1 MEIRKKKKNVHL
13 GIGHYGIG
21 FRDGVN
27 TVIARNVRALSA
39 LDPDMRITLFGK
51 LASNYHEF
59 IKPLPPNVDF
69 RNIDEFNA
77 DEAADKLGG
86 KSVFQQQVHDY
97 IWMGTNLAEV
107 LVGRLAD
114 MDVIMIEN
122 LGIGIQPY
130 VTYAFYLFTQYA
142 FTGAMDKRFIYR
154 CHDFVQQ
161 RPANFKNVKKF
172 HHPRFGVVP
181 DWHSILY
188 PAYPSITYIAINRYD
203 RMRLLEHGIEEENIF
218 YIPNPVDRSIVPQD
232 DRRDELREKIIA
244 GENLDPA
251 TRFLLYPVRC
261 IRRKNVEEAVFLTAF
276 FNRLVDGNVTRNNC
290 RLKERYHLL
299 VSIRPESGDDA
310 EYADQLAGFVEQH
323 KLPVTI
329 GLGDLVALER
339 EQDPADDSKIRSYSI
354 GDLYRASDL
363 VITTSVLE
371 GFGFSYIEPWLL
383 DRAVIGRSIPYIAPD
398 FQAAGMKLGH
408 LYNALIVDGRDYKD
422 IGGGTAD
429 LAAGLEERLQKV
441 LRLDNPAYINSFID
455 RNETSVIATLRLF
468 DRERR
473 EALVRI
479 NREVVERVYSQERIG
494 EQLYRVV
501 KRQ

>member
-1 MEIRKKKKNVHL
+1 MKKNLHL

-39 LDPDMRITLFGK
+39 IDPDMRITLFGK
-51 LASNYHEF
+51 LAVNCSEF
-59 IKPLPPNVDF
+59 IKPLPSNVEF

-77 DEAADKLGG
+77 DEAAGKLGG
-86 KSVFQQQVHDY
+86 KSVFDQQVHDY
-97 IWMGTNLAEV
+97 VWMGTNLAEV
-107 LVGRLAD
+107 LVQKLAD

-130 VTYAFYLFTQYA
+130 VTYAFYLFTLYA
-142 FTGAMDKRFIYR
+142 FTRGMDKRFIYR

-188 PAYPSITYIAINRYD
+188 PAYSSIAYVAINRYD
-203 RMRLLEHGIEEENIF
+203 RMRLLEHGIEEENIY
-218 YIPNPVDRSIVPQD
+218 YIPNPVDKAIVPPD

-244 GENLDPA
+244 REGLDPG

-261 IRRKNVEEAVFLTAF
+261 VRRKNVEEAIFLIAF
-276 FNRLVDGNVTRNNC
+276 FNRLVDGNLGRKNC
-290 RLKERYHLL
+290 RLAERYHLL
-299 VSIRPESGDDA
+299 VSIKPVSGDDGD
-310 EYADQLAGFVEQH
+310 YADQLVRFVQEH

-339 EQDPADDSKIRSYSI
+339 EMDPEDDSKIRSYSV

-371 GFGFSYIEPWLL
+371 GFGFAYIEPWLL
-383 DRAVIGRSIPYIAPD
+383 DRAVIGRSIPYITPD
-398 FQAAGMKLGH
+398 FQASGMKLGH
-408 LYNALIVDGRDYKD
+408 LYNALIIDGKDYKD
-422 IGGGTAD
+422 IGSATAD
-429 LAAGLEERLQKV
+429 PALGLQERLEKV
-441 LRLDNPAYINSFID
+441 LRLEEPAYVNSFID
-455 RNETSVIATLRLF
+455 RNETSVLATLRLF
-468 DRERR
+468 EHERR
-473 EALVRI
+473 DALVGV
-479 NREVVERVYSQERIG
+479 NREVVERVYSRESIG
-494 EQLYRVV
+494 EQLYQVV
-501 KRQ
+501 KGKR

>member
-1 MEIRKKKKNVHL
+1 MKKNLHL

-39 LDPDMRITLFGK
+39 IDPEMRITLFGR
-51 LASNYHEF
+51 LAANYSEF
-59 IKPLPPNVDF
+59 IKPLPKNVDF

-77 DEAADKLGG
+77 DEAAGRLDG
-86 KSVFQQQVHDY
+86 KSVFDQQVHDY
-97 IWMGTNLAEV
+97 VWMGTNLAEV
-107 LVGRLAD
+107 LVEKLAD
-114 MDVIMIEN
+114 IDVIIIEN

-142 FTGAMDKRFIYR
+142 FTRGLGKRFIYR

-161 RPANFKNVKKF
+161 RPANFRNVKKF

-188 PAYPSITYIAINRYD
+188 PAYPSIAYIAINRYD
-203 RMRLLEHGIEEENIF
+203 RMRLLEHGIEEENI
-218 YIPNPVDRSIVPQD
+218 YYVPNPVDKAIVPPD
-232 DRRDELREKIIA
+232 DRRDELRAKIMA
-244 GENLDPA
+244 REGLEPG

-261 IRRKNVEEAVFLTAF
+261 IRRKNVEEAIFLTVF
-276 FNRLVDGNVTRNNC
+276 FNRLVDGNLERDNC

-299 VSIRPESGDDA
+299 VSIKPESGDDG
-310 EYADQLAGFVEQH
+310 EYAAQLVDFVREH
-323 KLPVTI
+323 RLPVTI
-329 GLGDLVALER
+329 GLGDLVTLQR
-339 EQDPADDSKIRSYSI
+339 EADPEDDSKIRSYSV

-363 VITTSVLE
+363 AITTSVLE

-383 DRAVIGRSIPYIAPD
+383 DRAVIGRSIPYITPD

-408 LYNALIVDGRDYKD
+408 LYNALIVDGKDYKD
-422 IGGGTAD
+422 IGSGTAD
-429 LAAGLEERLQKV
+429 PASGVQERLEKV
-441 LRLDNPAYINSFID
+441 LKLEDPAYLNSFID
-455 RNETSVIATLRLF
+455 RNETSVLATLRLF
-468 DRERR
+468 VHERR
-473 EALVRI
+473 DALVGV
-479 NREVVERVYSQERIG
+479 NREVVERVYSRESIG

-501 KRQ
+501 KGQ